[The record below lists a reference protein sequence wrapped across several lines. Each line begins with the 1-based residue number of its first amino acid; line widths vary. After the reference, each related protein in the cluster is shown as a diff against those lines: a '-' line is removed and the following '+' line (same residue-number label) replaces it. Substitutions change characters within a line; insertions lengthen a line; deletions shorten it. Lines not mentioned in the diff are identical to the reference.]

1 MGPDGCPIPLQV
13 RYQSSRPERRTV
25 LFSHPQTT
33 RRLAVAVVGVGVGGR
48 CCLQSRFPHAPGQTL
63 PGGPP
68 LPTWASSPWPHR
80 ISTALQG
87 EQDPPVVGA
96 GPGWPGRRPAPT
108 TPLRS
113 VAGGPALPREPLP
126 PRPRKWPC
134 TAPGA
139 GRRARAAG
147 NAPGWRKRAQEA
159 RLAAAGAVYPAA
171 HPPTPPNHTHFH
183 FLPASPAGAAYLTD
197 RLRPSELTF
206 QARAGCCG
214 GKAITPLYKNKTK
227 IDRCRLALLPRTSP
241 RRGWGWIEASEELLG
256 RDSRGLPTR
265 PRVTR
270 KVRAKQP
277 TPPRVPS
284 RPRRREPYLSGSVTA
299 STHQGLTTEKGKHT
313 ALFANKRPD
322 SRLREDGGGGGKRG
336 GP

>member
-33 RRLAVAVVGVGVGGR
+33 RRLAVAVVGVGGGR

-171 HPPTPPNHTHFH
+171 HPPTPPTTHTF
-183 FLPASPAGAAYLTD
+183 
-197 RLRPSELTF
+197 TF
-206 QARAGCCG
+206 C
-214 GKAITPLYKNKTK
+214 
-227 IDRCRLALLPRTSP
+227 
-241 RRGWGWIEASEELLG
+241 
-256 RDSRGLPTR
+256 
-265 PRVTR
+265 PRV
-270 KVRAKQP
+270 
-277 TPPRVPS
+277 
-284 RPRRREPYLSGSVTA
+284 RPAQLI
-299 STHQGLTTEKGKHT
+299 
-313 ALFANKRPD
+313 
-322 SRLREDGGGGGKRG
+322 
-336 GP
+336 